1 MGDDLDLDQLAE
13 EISAAVEP
21 KKEELVVFK
30 KTADDIADRRKL
42 AWGMKQ
48 RGMTLRAIGAK
59 LDVSAATVK
68 RDVDII
74 IQQERANVLA
84 FDREEHVASTISMYN
99 YVISE
104 CDAINRNSNDPDIQ
118 LKALTQIRQTVQA
131 REKSLQSTGVLHKEN
146 PVVDTVVKVA
156 LVANMSG
163 ETLGQT
169 AAALIGTKLTLHL
182 APPTLDIEDAE
193 FEEYTDEEEEKE
205 TNET

>member
-1 MGDDLDLDQLAE
+1 MGDDLDLDQLAD

-21 KKEELVVFK
+21 KKEELIVFK

-42 AWGMKQ
+42 AWSMKQ
-48 RGMTLRAIGAK
+48 RGMTLRAIGEA

-74 IQQERANVLA
+74 IQQERANVLS

-104 CDAINRNSNDPDIQ
+104 CDAINRKSKDPDIQ

-131 REKSLQSTGVLHKEN
+131 REKSLQSTGVLHKED

-169 AAALIGTKLTLHL
+169 AAALLGTKLTLHL

-193 FEEYTDEEEEKE
+193 FEEYTGEEDEKE